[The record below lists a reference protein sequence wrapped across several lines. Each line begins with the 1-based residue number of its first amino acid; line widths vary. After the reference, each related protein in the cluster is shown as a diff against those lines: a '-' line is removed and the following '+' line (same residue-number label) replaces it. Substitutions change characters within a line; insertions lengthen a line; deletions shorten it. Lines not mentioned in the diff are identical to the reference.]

1 MTEDEMV
8 GWHHQYNGHEF
19 EQAPGDGEGQGSLA
33 SCSPWG
39 CKESDTTQRLNN
51 HHHHCQRQVNSRVSC
66 SERDPTIQRPA
77 CSLRWTTHFREIH
90 GQVSMMPGGSMALWD
105 QSCPPGGR
113 PEGHTVTRASAKH
126 LQTVPS
132 RPLTT
137 AALPCPRSA
146 RVSTTGS
153 VSIGRVFHTTGIWR
167 GGYRAMGYGTHLPA
181 VCPIHRS

>member
-1 MTEDEMV
+1 MNRKASMGSQGVRHDSATEQPPPPSSETSEFPCELL
-8 GWHHQYNGHEF
+8 QERPYN
-19 EQAPGDGEGQGSLA
+19 PA
-33 SCSPWG
+33 S
-39 CKESDTTQRLNN
+39 RLLP
-51 HHHHCQRQVNSRVSC
+51 QV
-66 SERDPTIQRPA
+66 D
-77 CSLRWTTHFREIH
+77 THFREIH
-90 GQVSMMPGGSMALWD
+90 GQVSKMPGGSMALWD

-113 PEGHTVTRASAKH
+113 PEGHTVTRASARH

-146 RVSTTGS
+146 RVPTTGS